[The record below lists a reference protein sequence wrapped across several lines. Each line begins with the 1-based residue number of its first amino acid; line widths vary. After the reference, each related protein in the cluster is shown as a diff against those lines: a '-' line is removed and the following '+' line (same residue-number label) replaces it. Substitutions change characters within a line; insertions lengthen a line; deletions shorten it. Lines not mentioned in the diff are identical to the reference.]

1 MKKRIFAAACAGLC
15 WVAVHAQ
22 DSLPYQNPSLSPSER
37 AEDLLHRLT
46 LKEKVSLMKNGS
58 AAVER
63 LGIPAY
69 DWWNEALHGVGR
81 AGLATVFP
89 QTIGMAATF
98 DDESVYETFNIISTE
113 ARAKHHQSKRTQDK
127 LQRYQGLTFW
137 TPNINIFP
145 RSPLG
150 TRSGDLRRRP
160 LPHRTYGCS
169 CRSRSARR
177 YSCTL

>member
-98 DDESVYETFNIISTE
+98 DDESVFESFYIIWNE
-113 ARAKHHQSKRTQDK
+113 ARAKHHLS
-127 LQRYQGLTFW
+127 
-137 TPNINIFP
+137 
-145 RSPLG
+145 
-150 TRSGDLRRRP
+150 
-160 LPHRTYGCS
+160 
-169 CRSRSARR
+169 
-177 YSCTL
+177 

>member
-113 ARAKHHQSKRTQDK
+113 ARA
-127 LQRYQGLTFW
+127 
-137 TPNINIFP
+137 
-145 RSPLG
+145 
-150 TRSGDLRRRP
+150 
-160 LPHRTYGCS
+160 
-169 CRSRSARR
+169 
-177 YSCTL
+177 

>member
-113 ARAKHHQSKRTQDK
+113 ARAKHTSPSGHR
-127 LQRYQGLTFW
+127 
-137 TPNINIFP
+137 INYKGIKVLHFGRPTSIFSAIP
-145 RSPLG
+145 V
-150 TRSGDLRRRP
+150 GDAVRRP
-160 LPHRTYGCS
+160 TEK
-169 CRSRSARR
+169 
-177 YSCTL
+177 TLTSPDVWV

>member
-1 MKKRIFAAACAGLC
+1 MKKQFLATLCAGLC
-15 WVAVHAQ
+15 LFSVEAQ
-22 DSLPYQNPSLSPSER
+22 DVLPYQNANLSPAER

-58 AAVER
+58 AAVDR

-98 DDESVYETFNIISTE
+98 DDQAVYETFDIVSDE
-113 ARAKHHQSKRTQDK
+113 ARAKHHRFKNSQDQLK
-127 LQRYQGLTFW
+127 RYQGL
-137 TPNINIFP
+137 ILLDAQHQHLP
-145 RSPLG
+145 RPALG
-150 TRSGDLRRRP
+150 TRPGDLRRRS
-160 LPHRTYGCS
+160 LPHRTHG
-169 CRSRSARR
+169 RSRRSGSARR
-177 YSCTL
+177 H

>member
-1 MKKRIFAAACAGLC
+1 MKKRIFTAACAGLC
-15 WVAVHAQ
+15 WIAVHAQ
-22 DSLPYQNPSLSPSER
+22 NPQPYQNPSLSPSER

-98 DDESVYETFNIISTE
+98 DDEAVYETFNIISTE
-113 ARAKHHQSKRTQDK
+113 ARQTSTNQA
-127 LQRYQGLTFW
+127 Y
-137 TPNINIFP
+137 
-145 RSPLG
+145 
-150 TRSGDLRRRP
+150 TR
-160 LPHRTYGCS
+160 
-169 CRSRSARR
+169 
-177 YSCTL
+177 